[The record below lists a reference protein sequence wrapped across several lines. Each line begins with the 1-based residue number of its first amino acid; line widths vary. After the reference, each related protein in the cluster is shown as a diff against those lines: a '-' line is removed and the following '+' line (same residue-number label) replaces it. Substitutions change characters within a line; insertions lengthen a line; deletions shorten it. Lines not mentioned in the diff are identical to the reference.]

1 MPVLSIL
8 YRYYSRAIPC
18 TTNRKASR
26 RHTHSADAYFYSPCC
41 FPLACIGRHF
51 HLTFSRVVGSR
62 CKGFS
67 SSSPHAGKRSRLPRT
82 LVVTKKSMHKK
93 KSYATC
99 FSYSGLAR
107 QLQTLASQVSG
118 GLGITVFA
126 RRNVASFGAVALW
139 SRGTAWSASD
149 LLAIERSNVGSYLVN
164 SPEARPRTRY
174 CRAGNMISSGLSWT
188 ARL

>member
-1 MPVLSIL
+1 MTTLLKGFFFFFLFLSPFLSFRPWSSIHDPHAGVVHFIPLLLPRDTLYHHFAKLAAVIITPQTHTSTPPVV
-8 YRYYSRAIPC
+8 
-18 TTNRKASR
+18 
-26 RHTHSADAYFYSPCC
+26 
-41 FPLACIGRHF
+41 FPAFCIGRHF

-67 SSSPHAGKRSRLPRT
+67 SSSPHGGKRSRLPRT

-93 KSYATC
+93 KSYATS

-126 RRNVASFGAVALW
+126 RRNVASFGAVAL
-139 SRGTAWSASD
+139 
-149 LLAIERSNVGSYLVN
+149 
-164 SPEARPRTRY
+164 
-174 CRAGNMISSGLSWT
+174 
-188 ARL
+188 